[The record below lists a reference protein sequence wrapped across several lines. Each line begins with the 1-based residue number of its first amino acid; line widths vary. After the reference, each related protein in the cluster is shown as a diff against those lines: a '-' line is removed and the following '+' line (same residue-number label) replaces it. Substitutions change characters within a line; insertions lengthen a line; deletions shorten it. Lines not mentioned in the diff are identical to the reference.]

1 MLTEGLARVT
11 SLLRDKMVIPFAFV
25 IVTAMKAVIV
35 LGLSQET
42 IQADRLWRHKES
54 LRKSTANFPGVIG
67 HPFPAN
73 VDEKSRVLN
82 RKTVDDVDDPNFGN
96 VDSMSHQTL
105 PDKTVKHRSKRL
117 VFEVDNRLVVP
128 PSLIEKCPFS
138 AAVVISTGCSG
149 VLVSPRH
156 VLTSAH
162 CLHNGSHYVDGYR
175 DLRVGFLLKNG
186 TTAWQEI
193 SNTKMSKQWK
203 NGSDPSATRFDYALI
218 KLKVNHSRCFLPIA
232 PSQTYPS
239 GKSCTHKTIHFTA
252 FDEDREEG
260 TMLYRK
266 CRILGV
272 TPNMLFQCCDATAG
286 SSGAGVY
293 ERHRINGRR
302 DKVERY
308 VVGVFSGNRDR
319 VFNSYKEP
327 ETIKTCNGRLPYILG
342 YLHYMRYYRYQVN
355 YNSALRFNEN
365 DVFHICTWMRKLG
378 GANCKKF
385 LKERR
390 RRRRRQLRK
399 RHGRSR
405 VVHCDRME

>member
-1 MLTEGLARVT
+1 MA
-11 SLLRDKMVIPFAFV
+11 IPFAFV
-25 IVTAMKAVIV
+25 IVTTMKAVIV

-54 LRKSTANFPGVIG
+54 LRKSTTNFAHAHGSTESIG
-67 HPFPAN
+67 HPLPKN
-73 VDEKSRVLN
+73 VDEKRRVLN
-82 RKTVDDVDDPNFGN
+82 LKPVDGSGDSTFGN
-96 VDSMSHQTL
+96 ADSIISKSRQTL
-105 PDKTVKHRSKRL
+105 QDKTVKHRSKRL
-117 VFEVDNRLVVP
+117 VFEVDDRLVVP

-149 VLVSPRH
+149 VLVSPKH

-175 DLRVGFLLKNG
+175 HLRVGFLLRNG
-186 TTAWQEI
+186 TTAWHEI
-193 SNTKMSKQWK
+193 SNTKMSKLWK

-218 KLKVNHSRCFLPIA
+218 KLKANHSRCFLPIA

-266 CRILGV
+266 CRIHAID
-272 TPNMLFQCCDATAG
+272 PNMLFQCCDATAG

-327 ETIKTCNGRLPYILG
+327 EAIKTCNGRLPYIRG

-355 YNSALRFNEN
+355 YNSVLRFNEN
-365 DVFHICTWMRKLG
+365 DVFHICSWMRKLG

-405 VVHCDRME
+405 AVRCDRME